1 MAETAS
7 LRNEIFF
14 REDFQAT
21 PDALKGLLVYP
32 ASWTQKEI
40 HQFLF
45 CFEYAR
51 RAHDGDFRKGTRIP
65 YITHPIEAA
74 LIAMDLTDDIEVVE
88 AALLHDVVE
97 DTGRTIDDIR
107 DMFGETVAEY
117 VLMAS
122 ENKRPELPPDSTWK
136 IRKSEYLN
144 HLKIATLNS
153 KILAVADKL
162 SNIRS
167 MARDYKSCGNTM
179 WQKFNQKDKR
189 EQAWYYFSA
198 CDLTKELAD
207 TASWKELKALCEE
220 VFHDVVNGSFFAE
233 DSAASTEEA

>member
-1 MAETAS
+1 MQLQHRGPTVPG
-7 LRNEIFF
+7 N
-14 REDFQAT
+14 
-21 PDALKGLLVYP
+21 
-32 ASWTQKEI
+32 
-40 HQFLF
+40 
-45 CFEYAR
+45 AR
-51 RAHDGDFRKGTRIP
+51 RAHDGAFRKGTRIP
-65 YITHPIEAA
+65 YITHPIEAS
-74 LIAMDLTDDIEVVE
+74 LVAMDLTDDIEVVE

-97 DTGRTIDDIR
+97 DTGRTIEDIR
-107 DMFGETVAEY
+107 DMYGEAVAEY

-167 MARDYKSCGNTM
+167 MARDFKSCGNSM

-189 EQAWYYFSA
+189 EQAWYYFSV
-198 CDLTKELAD
+198 CDLTLELSD
-207 TASWKELKALCEE
+207 TDSWKEMKALCEE
-220 VFHDVVNGSFFAE
+220 VFRDVTDASSPDADADTAQ
-233 DSAASTEEA
+233 DSGG